1 MNINSI
7 SVFNILIIVGI
18 LVIAYKSLPVIIKLL
33 KKKKIQNLYRKA
45 RVHDVDKM
53 DGIEFEY
60 YLEALFSK
68 LKYKPTVTKA
78 SHDYGADLIL
88 KNENKK
94 IVVQAKRSNGKI
106 GIKAVQEIYA
116 AQRYHNA
123 DEAWLVTNSF
133 YTKSAIELGNA
144 CSIIMKDRNTLS
156 KWIIK
161 INPDFSN
168 SKSCPKCRNEL
179 VVRTGKNGQFLGCS
193 NYPNCKY
200 TKNI

>member
-1 MNINSI
+1 MDNNLLLNI
-7 SVFNILIIVGI
+7 IIVI
-18 LVIAYKSLPVIIKLL
+18 LVLVIAYKSLPVIINFL
-33 KKKKIQNLYRKA
+33 KRKKIQNLYRKA
-45 RVHDVDKM
+45 RIRDVDKM

-123 DEAWLVTNSF
+123 DEAWIVTNSF

-156 KWIIK
+156 KLQI
-161 INPDFSN
+161 
-168 SKSCPKCRNEL
+168 
-179 VVRTGKNGQFLGCS
+179 
-193 NYPNCKY
+193 Y
-200 TKNI
+200 

>member
-1 MNINSI
+1 
-7 SVFNILIIVGI
+7 
-18 LVIAYKSLPVIIKLL
+18 
-33 KKKKIQNLYRKA
+33 
-45 RVHDVDKM
+45 M

-68 LKYKPTVTKA
+68 LKYKPSVTKA
-78 SHDYGADLIL
+78 SHDYGAD
-88 KNENKK
+88 
-94 IVVQAKRSNGKI
+94 
-106 GIKAVQEIYA
+106 
-116 AQRYHNA
+116 
-123 DEAWLVTNSF
+123 EAWIVTNSF
-133 YTKSAIELGNA
+133 FTKSAVELGNA

-156 KWIIK
+156 KWIIS

-168 SKSCPKCRNEL
+168 NEKCPRCNHEL

>member
-1 MNINSI
+1 MNNI
-7 SVFNILIIVGI
+7 SVFNILILIII
-18 LVIAYKSLPVIIKLL
+18 LVIAYKLLPAIVNFL
-33 KKKKIQNLYRKA
+33 KKKKIQSIYRKA
-45 RVHDVDKM
+45 RIYDVDKM

-68 LKYKPTVTKA
+68 LKYKPSVTKA

-88 KNENKK
+88 KNEKKK
-94 IVVQAKRSNGKI
+94 IVVQAKRSNTKI

-116 AQRYHNA
+116 AQKFHGA
-123 DEAWLVTNSF
+123 DEAWIVTNSF
-133 YTKSAIELGNA
+133 YTKSAVELGNA

-156 KWIIK
+156 KWIIS

-168 SKSCPKCRNEL
+168 NEKCARCNHEL
-179 VVRTGKNGQFLGCS
+179 VVRTGENGQFLGCS

>member
-1 MNINSI
+1 MNN
-7 SVFNILIIVGI
+7 NLLLEIIIAVI
-18 LVIAYKSLPVIIKLL
+18 VLVIAYKLLPIIFNYI
-33 KKKKIQNLYRKA
+33 KKRKMHSIYRKA
-45 RVHDVDKM
+45 KIRDIDKM

-60 YLEALFSK
+60 YLEALFKK
-68 LKYKPTVTKA
+68 LKFKPTVTKA
-78 SHDYGADLIL
+78 SHDFGADLIL
-88 KNENKK
+88 KSEHKK
-94 IVVQAKRSNGKI
+94 IVVQVKRSNSKI

-123 DEAWLVTNSF
+123 NEAWIVTNSF
-133 YTKSAIELGNA
+133 YTKSAVELGNA

-156 KWIIK
+156 KWIIS

-168 SKSCPKCRNEL
+168 NEKCPRCNHEL

>member
-1 MNINSI
+1 MNNI
-7 SVFNILIIVGI
+7 SVFNILILIII
-18 LVIAYKSLPVIIKLL
+18 LVIAYKLLPVIVNFL
-33 KKKKIQNLYRKA
+33 KKKKIQSIYRKA
-45 RVHDVDKM
+45 RIYDVDKM

-68 LKYKPTVTKA
+68 LKYKPSVTKA

-88 KNENKK
+88 KNENKR
-94 IVVQAKRSNGKI
+94 IVVQAKRSSTKI

-116 AQRYHNA
+116 AQRFHGA
-123 DEAWLVTNSF
+123 DEAWIVTNSF
-133 YTKSAIELGNA
+133 YTKSAVELGNA

-156 KWIIK
+156 KWIIS

-168 SKSCPKCRNEL
+168 NERCPRCNNEL